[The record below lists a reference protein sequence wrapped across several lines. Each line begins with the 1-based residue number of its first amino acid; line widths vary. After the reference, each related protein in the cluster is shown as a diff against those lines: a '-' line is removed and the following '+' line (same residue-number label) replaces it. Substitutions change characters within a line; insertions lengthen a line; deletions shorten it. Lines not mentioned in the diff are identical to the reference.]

1 MPSQSPQRAAAAN
14 PSHFFFPPLRLALL
28 LIACWGGGAL
38 CLALLVADVGS
49 DGPQAVWLWLGLA
62 LGAAGLLAALVCVF
76 DARRGARQQALLA
89 PEQHFRALTELACD
103 WWWEQDSAYRFTH
116 IGGDFQSITGQS
128 PASILGKTR
137 WELPCANLGA
147 ADWAA
152 HRAVLDRRETFRDF
166 EVSRPDAQGRLMH
179 YAISGQPVFDAQQQF
194 VGYRGVGN
202 NITSRREAEEATR
215 HLAHFD
221 ALTDLP
227 NRSLFPDR
235 VQTEILRAQRNSRKV
250 ALLMLDLD
258 HFKQIND
265 TLGHDQGDG
274 LLVMAAQRLRDCVR
288 SADTVA
294 RVGGDEFMVILG
306 DLEDLRPVETIANN
320 VLQALSQPY
329 PLTGGSGTVSASIGI
344 AIYPDDATDVAGLV
358 KRADQS
364 MYAAKSAGRNRFSFF
379 TQELQEQAESRIWL
393 TQDIRSALRENQFWV
408 AYQPIH
414 SFKDGSV
421 HKAEALIRWQHP
433 ERGLVEP
440 SVFVPVAEST
450 GLISEI
456 SQWVFSTVAA
466 QAQNWRATYHADFQV
481 SINKSP
487 VQFYRPGGDAVTWHQ
502 QLRELGLGERSIV
515 VEIAESLLLNSNQS
529 IAQQIRAIR
538 SDGIQVSIDDFG
550 SGASSLADL
559 QAHHIDYLKI
569 DQGFVR
575 KLAPDSDALALSQAI
590 IAMAHKLGIQVIAQG
605 VETQAQADLL
615 RAAGCDYAQGYL
627 FARPMD
633 AASFDAYLRSHPQLA

>member
-1 MPSQSPQRAAAAN
+1 
-14 PSHFFFPPLRLALL
+14 
-28 LIACWGGGAL
+28 
-38 CLALLVADVGS
+38 
-49 DGPQAVWLWLGLA
+49 
-62 LGAAGLLAALVCVF
+62 
-76 DARRGARQQALLA
+76 
-89 PEQHFRALTELACD
+89 
-103 WWWEQDSAYRFTH
+103 
-116 IGGDFQSITGQS
+116 
-128 PASILGKTR
+128 
-137 WELPCANLGA
+137 
-147 ADWAA
+147 
-152 HRAVLDRRETFRDF
+152 
-166 EVSRPDAQGRLMH
+166 
-179 YAISGQPVFDAQQQF
+179 
-194 VGYRGVGN
+194 
-202 NITSRREAEEATR
+202 
-215 HLAHFD
+215 
-221 ALTDLP
+221 
-227 NRSLFPDR
+227 
-235 VQTEILRAQRNSRKV
+235 
-250 ALLMLDLD
+250 LDLD

-265 TLGHDQGDG
+265 TLGHDQGDC
-274 LLVMAAQRLRDCVR
+274 LLVMASQRLRDCVR

-306 DLEDLRPVETIANN
+306 DLEDLRPVETIAGN
-320 VLQALSQPY
+320 VLQALCQPY
-329 PLTGGSGTVSASIGI
+329 PLTGGSGIVSASIGI
-344 AIYPDDATDVAGLV
+344 AVYPDDATDVAGLV

-379 TQELQEQAESRIWL
+379 TQELQDQAESRIWL

-466 QAQNWRATYHADFQV
+466 QAQAWRASHHSDFQV

-487 VQFYRPGGDAVTWHQ
+487 VQFYRPGGDQVTWHQ

-515 VEIAESLLLNSNQS
+515 VEIAESLLLNSSQS

-550 SGASSLADL
+550 SGASSLANL

-575 KLAPDSDALALSQAI
+575 KIAPDSDALALSQAI

-605 VETQAQADLL
+605 VETQEQADLL
-615 RAAGCDYAQGYL
+615 RAAGCDFAQGYL

-633 AASFDAYLRSHPQLA
+633 AVSFDAYLRSRPRLS

>member
-1 MPSQSPQRAAAAN
+1 
-14 PSHFFFPPLRLALL
+14 LAL
-28 LIACWGGGAL
+28 
-38 CLALLVADVGS
+38 
-49 DGPQAVWLWLGLA
+49 
-62 LGAAGLLAALVCVF
+62 AATLVCVV
-76 DARRGARQQALLA
+76 DARRGARQQTLQE
-89 PEQHFRALTELACD
+89 PEQRFRALTELACD
-103 WWWEQDSAYRFTH
+103 WWWEQDSAYRFTF
-116 IGGDFQSITGQS
+116 IGGNFEAISGQS
-128 PASILGKTR
+128 AASLLGKTR
-137 WELPCANLGA
+137 WELPCANLGE

-152 HRAVLDRRETFRDF
+152 HRALLDRRETFRDF

-179 YAISGQPVFDAQQQF
+179 YALSGQPVFDARQQF

-221 ALTDLP
+221 PLTDLP

-235 VQTEILRAQRNSRKV
+235 VQTEILRAQRNNRKV

-288 SADTVA
+288 GADTVA

-306 DLEDLRPVETIANN
+306 DLEDLRPVETIAGN
-320 VLQALSQPY
+320 VLQSLSQPY
-329 PLTGGSGTVSASIGI
+329 PLTGGSGIVSASIGI
-344 AIYPDDATDVAGLV
+344 AVYPDDATDVAGLV

-364 MYAAKSAGRNRFSFF
+364 MYAAKTAGRNRFSFF
-379 TQELQEQAESRIWL
+379 TKELQDQAESRIWL

-414 SFKDGSV
+414 SFSDGSV

-456 SQWVFSTVAA
+456 SQWVFYTVAA
-466 QAQNWRATYHADFQV
+466 QAQAWRASYHRDFQV

-487 VQFYRPGGDAVTWHQ
+487 VQFYRPGGDEVTWHQ

-529 IAQQIRAIR
+529 IAEQIRAIR

-550 SGASSLADL
+550 SGASSLANL

-575 KLAPDSDALALSQAI
+575 KLAAGSDALALSQAI

-605 VETQAQADLL
+605 VETQEQADLL
-615 RAAGCDYAQGYL
+615 RLAGCDYAQGYW

-633 AASFDAYLRSHPQLA
+633 ATSFDAYLRSNPRAA